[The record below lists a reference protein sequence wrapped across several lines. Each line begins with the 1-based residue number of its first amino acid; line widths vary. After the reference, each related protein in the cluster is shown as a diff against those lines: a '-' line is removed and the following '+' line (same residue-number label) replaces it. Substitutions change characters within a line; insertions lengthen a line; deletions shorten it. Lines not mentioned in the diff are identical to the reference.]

1 MNDLLQKLEAIYIR
15 FIEVGTL
22 IVDPDIITDMKRYV
36 KLTKEYKDLEELV
49 VVYKEYKA
57 LIENLESS
65 KELLKD
71 ETDPEMREMAK
82 MEIDELETRRPILEE
97 DIKMM
102 LIPKDPEDE
111 KNAIL
116 HQIKIDCYRTFRPFD
131 LKFLNAEV
139 ESGQNKLYNLL
150 KVYATILDPNVG
162 YTQGMNFI
170 AAVILMHVPNEVLA
184 CQIFTKVLQKDD
196 WAKMYLSSTPKL
208 FDLSAHIFSWIEK
221 ELPEMYEHL
230 TKNEIYLEVLLASPL
245 MTIFANLV
253 SFSEATHIINMFILD
268 GEQFIVDLVMNI
280 YKNMMPEV
288 LKITDQF
295 EIQAYMSKDIFD
307 DAL

>member
-65 KELLKD
+65 REMLKE

-82 MEIDELETRRPILEE
+82 MEIDEIETRRPILED

-111 KNAIL
+111 KNAIMEL
-116 HQIKIDCYRTFRPFD
+116 RAGTGGDEACIFVEDCFRMYTMYFKTLGWTYDVINSNEGGTKGYKEISISIEGNAVYGNEHGGAYLPARAGSCRDPRSRTWC
-131 LKFLNAEV
+131 A
-139 ESGQNKLYNLL
+139 Q
-150 KVYATILDPNVG
+150 
-162 YTQGMNFI
+162 
-170 AAVILMHVPNEVLA
+170 A
-184 CQIFTKVLQKDD
+184 CPAPD
-196 WAKMYLSSTPKL
+196 SRCS
-208 FDLSAHIFSWIEK
+208 
-221 ELPEMYEHL
+221 L
-230 TKNEIYLEVLLASPL
+230 T
-245 MTIFANLV
+245 
-253 SFSEATHIINMFILD
+253 
-268 GEQFIVDLVMNI
+268 
-280 YKNMMPEV
+280 
-288 LKITDQF
+288 
-295 EIQAYMSKDIFD
+295 
-307 DAL
+307 